1 MLLRGLLLLL
11 LPSAAF
17 WWLPGLLDRP
27 WIAVE
32 LLLFASVLSC
42 LPTRIARASAWP
54 LAAISTLL
62 LICALADAGVRAALS
77 RPFNLVM
84 DWRLLAPAHG
94 LLTRNAGAWAFAIEI
109 GIGFALLAFV
119 VALAFLLR
127 SAASLSP
134 SQKRIAAAGSLA
146 LLLIAAIGFPRTAP
160 LAAAAAM
167 QTQRAVATLHELRTF
182 ARTLDIDPL
191 AGIADADLFSDLA
204 GVDVIVAFVE
214 SYGAD
219 VLDDPRYA
227 PLIRGELGNWSARFA
242 EAGLASASARF
253 VSPVQGG
260 QSWLAQTTLLSGQWI
275 DSPLRYSLITNRQ
288 EPGMLPR
295 DFARAGHA
303 SIAVRPANTLA
314 WPEAGAFGYQ
324 RIIDAAASG
333 YRGPAL
339 NWITMPDQYT
349 WDHLQRTQRGSAQA
363 PHYLDVALISSHAPW
378 TPVLPVITDWNR
390 IGDGS
395 IFSEWADADEKPD
408 QLWRNP
414 DRVREHYAQAL
425 RYSLAVIGAYAQRH
439 VDDHTLL
446 IVLGDHPAAP
456 IITGVERHAVPMHV
470 ISRNAALVQRFVDA
484 GFTSGNLPPELA
496 QAPQLS
502 DFRSWFADSFSRSR
516 AQRRLLPPEQP
527 DHVAAERNR
536 QQHEG
541 DRQQR

>member
-27 WIAVE
+27 WIALE
-32 LLLFASVLSC
+32 LLLLGGVLAS
-42 LPTRIARASAWP
+42 LPTRLARPLAWP
-54 LAAISTLL
+54 LAALGTLL

-94 LLTRNAGAWAFAIEI
+94 LLTRNVGAWAFAVEF
-109 GIGFALLAFV
+109 GIAFALIGFV
-119 VALAFLLR
+119 VAIAVLLGSAPARSPPRKHLAL
-127 SAASLSP
+127 
-134 SQKRIAAAGSLA
+134 AGALA
-146 LLLIAAIGFPRTAP
+146 LLLIATFGYPRTAP
-160 LAAAAAM
+160 LAAAAIT
-167 QTQRAVATLHELRTF
+167 QTQRALATRHELRTF
-182 ARTLDIDPL
+182 ARTLDSDPL
-191 AGIADADLFSDLA
+191 ADIADADLFSDLA

-227 PLIRGELGNWSARFA
+227 PLIRGELGDWSARFA
-242 EAGLASASARF
+242 EAGLSSASARF

-275 DSPLRYSLITNRQ
+275 DSPLRYSLITGRSA
-288 EPGMLPR
+288 PGMLPR

-303 SIAVRPANTLA
+303 SIAVRPANTID
-314 WPEAGAFGYQ
+314 WPEAGAFGYG
-324 RIIDAAASG
+324 RIVDATASG

-349 WDHLQRTQRGSAQA
+349 WDHLRRTQRGSAQA
-363 PHYLDVALISSHAPW
+363 PHYIDVALISSHAPW
-378 TPVLPVITDWNR
+378 TPVLPVITDWER

-395 IFSEWADADEKPD
+395 LFAEWAHADETPE
-408 QLWRNP
+408 QLWRDS
-414 DRVREHYAQAL
+414 DRVREHYARAL
-425 RYSLAVIGAYAQRH
+425 RYSLAVIGAYAQRY
-439 VDDHTLL
+439 VDARTLL

-456 IITGVERHAVPMHV
+456 LVTGGQRHAVPMHV
-470 ISRNAALVQRFVDA
+470 ISGNAALVQRFVDG
-484 GFTSGNLPPELA
+484 GFSAGNLPPELG

-516 AQRRLLPPEQP
+516 ERRRLLPAEQP
-527 DHVAAERNR
+527 DQVAAER
-536 QQHEG
+536 
-541 DRQQR
+541 DRQ

>member
-1 MLLRGLLLLL
+1 MLLRSLLLLL

-17 WWLPGLLDRP
+17 WWLPGLPDRP

-32 LLLFASVLSC
+32 LLWLGAVLASLPARFARTLV
-42 LPTRIARASAWP
+42 WP
-54 LAAISTLL
+54 LAALSTLL

-94 LLTRNAGAWAFAIEI
+94 LLTRNLGAWALAIEFGIALALI
-109 GIGFALLAFV
+109 GAV
-119 VALAFLLR
+119 VALALLLR
-127 SAASLSP
+127 SSASLP
-134 SQKRIAAAGSLA
+134 PQRKRIAAAGSLA
-146 LLLIAAIGFPRTAP
+146 LLLIAALGFPRTAP
-160 LAAAAAM
+160 LAAAAVT
-167 QTQRAVATLHELRTF
+167 QTQRAVATRHELRTF

-191 AGIADADLFSDLA
+191 ADIADADLFSDLA

-227 PLIRGELGNWSARFA
+227 PLIRSELGDWAARFA
-242 EAGLASASARF
+242 EAGLSSASARF

-275 DSPLRYSLITNRQ
+275 DSPLRYSLITSRGA
-288 EPGMLPR
+288 PGMLPR

-314 WPEAGAFGYQ
+314 WPEAPAFGYQ
-324 RIIDAAASG
+324 RIVDAAASG

-349 WDHLQRTQRGSAQA
+349 WDHLQRTQRGNAQA
-363 PHYLDVALISSHAPW
+363 PHYIDVALISSHAPW
-378 TPVLPVITDWNR
+378 TPVLPVITDWDH

-395 IFSEWADADEKPD
+395 LFAEWADADETPE
-408 QLWRNP
+408 QLWRDS
-414 DRVREHYAQAL
+414 DRVREHYARAL
-425 RYSLAVIGAYAQRH
+425 RYSLAVIGAYAQRY
-439 VDDHTLL
+439 VDERTLL

-456 IITGVERHAVPMHV
+456 LITGGPRHAVPMHV
-470 ISRNAALVQRFVDA
+470 ISGDAALVQRFVDA
-484 GFTSGNLPPELA
+484 GFGAGNLPPERG

-502 DFRSWFADSFSRSR
+502 DFRSWLADSFSRSR
-516 AQRRLLPPEQP
+516 ERRRLLPPEQP
-527 DHVAAERNR
+527 DHVAAER
-536 QQHEG
+536 
-541 DRQQR
+541 DRQ